1 MVNPSFSNAKQW
13 AHLCRIGQGGILMNN
28 QVMLVLEHR
37 CTECYGVESWIN
49 HVSIEMIIGARPKR
63 TLLYSTKLRAI
74 LIRLATILLL
84 TACSDSSWPSLSMT
98 LGGIVTVEPDDVP
111 VSVKARDRLLF
122 LAVVQHPDGVK
133 DLSIFGSGGKR
144 CSQGIVGSLQSI
156 GFTDS
161 DEIEGYKGKE
171 LLWW

>member
-1 MVNPSFSNAKQW
+1 M
-13 AHLCRIGQGGILMNN
+13 
-28 QVMLVLEHR
+28 
-37 CTECYGVESWIN
+37 
-49 HVSIEMIIGARPKR
+49 
-63 TLLYSTKLRAI
+63 YSTKLRAI

-84 TACSDSSWPSLSMT
+84 TACSDSSRPSLSMT

-133 DLSIFGSGGKR
+133 DLSIFGSGEKR

-156 GFTDS
+156 GSLIQMKSKAPFQL
-161 DEIEGYKGKE
+161 GR
-171 LLWW
+171 